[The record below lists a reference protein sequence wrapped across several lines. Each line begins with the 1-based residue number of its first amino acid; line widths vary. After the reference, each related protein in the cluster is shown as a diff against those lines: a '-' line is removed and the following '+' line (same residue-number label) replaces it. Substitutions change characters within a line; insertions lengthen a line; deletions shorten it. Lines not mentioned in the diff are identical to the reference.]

1 MLTALSFL
9 NPWILAG
16 LALLPVL
23 WFLLRVTP
31 PAPKRIAFPP
41 IRFLADLHPKEQ
53 TSSHTPWWILLLRL
67 LTAACVII
75 ALAHP
80 VLNKSDALPHD
91 GAIRLVID
99 NGWAAAQTWDKQIAA
114 AQNIIERAGRENRDI
129 YILTT
134 APDPVQK
141 TPTLQGA
148 LSKAGALAALHGLKV
163 RAWEENDQEAAKLID
178 DEKTP
183 SAYSFWL
190 TDGIAA
196 PQSGDLIRALQNRG
210 GLSVHTPAPDK
221 APILLRPAAQQGTSL
236 AATVEAPDTITA
248 PMTVSLQATGA
259 DGRILDT
266 QDTTLDAKQHKATV
280 TFDLPP
286 PIRAQ
291 VTRLSLSRRTGAGA
305 VYILD
310 DNAKRR
316 SVGIAAPNGQDQDAP
331 FLESSFY
338 LTRALEPYADLKQD
352 SVADLLADKPQA
364 MILPDTGSLPPDDL
378 NALEQW
384 VRGGGLLIRFAG
396 ENMTQ
401 ADPFLTPVPLLMGG
415 LARGGAMTWEK
426 PQKLSPFPEF
436 SPLFGLDLPADI
448 SVRRQMLAEPS
459 EGLKKKTW
467 AALEDGTPLITADR
481 LDNGLIVLIHTTASP
496 EWSDMPLSGFYV
508 QMLRRIVALAGSSA
522 GNATTDQ
529 GAMMPLLVLDG
540 NGVLTQPD
548 STVQPIPAAAFDAQQ
563 PDSSH
568 PAGLYGRAGYSR
580 AMNIGDRAPPLSAL
594 SDFPAGVEKIIY
606 GASRETDLMPK
617 FLTVAFLLFL
627 VDWVVM
633 IALQTGLNFLS
644 PPRGGRIKEGGSA
657 LALIISLFLMSTP
670 ANANDIALAGQLHLA
685 YVRTG
690 NASIDTVNHD
700 GLEALR
706 QVLTQRTSVDVGDTV
721 AVDPETDDLSFFPLL
736 YWAIS
741 YGEQPLSDKGL
752 KAVQA
757 YLDHGGT
764 ILFDTRDALSAP
776 QGGTGSNA
784 QILRTVVG
792 ALDIPPLIP
801 MPEDHVL
808 TRSFY
813 LLKSL
818 PGRHDGGTIWVEGK
832 SAAGRDNVSSV
843 IIGGNDWAAGWAS
856 NGGTRRDE
864 LALRAG
870 VNFVLYALTGNYK
883 ADQVHLPHI
892 LERLGRDAP

>member
-41 IRFLADLHPKEQ
+41 IRFLANLHPKEQ

-99 NGWAAAQTWDKQIAA
+99 NGWAAAQTWDAQILA
-114 AQNIIERAGRENRDI
+114 AQNIIDRSGRENRDI
-129 YILTT
+129 YIVTT
-134 APDPVQK
+134 APDPAQK

-163 RAWEENDQEAAKLID
+163 RAWEENNAEVAKLID

-196 PQSGDLIRALQNRG
+196 TQSGDLIRALQNRG
-210 GLSVHTPAPDK
+210 GLCVLTLSPDK
-221 APILLRPAAQQGTSL
+221 APILLRPAAQQSTSL
-236 AATVEAPDTITA
+236 TAVVEAPNGLTA
-248 PMTVSLQATGA
+248 PLTVSVQATGA

-266 QDTTLDAKQHKATV
+266 QDATLDAKNQKVTV

-316 SVGIAAPNGQDQDAP
+316 SVSIAAPNGQDQDAP

-338 LTRALEPYADLKQD
+338 LSRALEPYADLKQGNI
-352 SVADLLADKPQA
+352 AELLSEKPQA
-364 MILPDTGSLPPDDL
+364 MILPDTGNLPPDDL

-448 SVRRQMLAEPS
+448 SVRRQMLAQPS
-459 EGLKKKTW
+459 DGLAHKTW

-481 LDNGLIVLIHTTASP
+481 LDSGLIVLVHTTASP
-496 EWSDMPLSGFYV
+496 DWSDMPLSGFYV

-522 GNATTDQ
+522 GNATADQ
-529 GAMMPLLVLDG
+529 GAIMPLLVLDG

-548 STVQPIPAAAFDAQQ
+548 STVQPIPAAAFDTQQ

-568 PAGLYGRAGYSR
+568 PAGLYGRAGFSR
-580 AMNIGDRAPPLSAL
+580 AMNIGDRAAPLSAL
-594 SDFPAGVEKIIY
+594 SDFPTGVEKIIY

-617 FLTVAFLLFL
+617 FLTMAFLLFL
-627 VDWVVM
+627 VDWGVM
-633 IALQTGLNFLS
+633 IVLQTGLKLLPRPALPILFAILLS
-644 PPRGGRIKEGGSA
+644 SILHSPTAS
-657 LALIISLFLMSTP
+657 
-670 ANANDIALAGQLHLA
+670 ANDIDLAGQLHLA

-690 NASIDTVNHD
+690 NASIDTVNRD

-706 QVLTQRTSVDVGDTV
+706 QVLSQRTSVDIGDTV

-736 YWAIS
+736 YWSIS
-741 YGEQPLSDKGL
+741 YGQQPLSDKGL
-752 KAVQA
+752 KAVQS

-784 QILRTVVG
+784 QILKTVVG
-792 ALDIPPLIP
+792 ALDIPPLVP

-818 PGRHDGGTIWVEGK
+818 PGRSDGGTIWVEGK

-843 IIGGNDWAAGWAS
+843 IIGGNDWASGWAS
-856 NGGTRRDE
+856 NGGSRRDE

-892 LERLGRDAP
+892 LERIGHDAPQ